1 MKPTL
6 KTGNANICLT
16 HFLFRIVCNEDRL
29 TVTACNFSLNKPMQ
43 YVEAI
48 QDGLELN
55 GTHQFSS
62 MLMSIHWANNTYY

>member
-1 MKPTL
+1 
-6 KTGNANICLT
+6 
-16 HFLFRIVCNEDRL
+16 
-29 TVTACNFSLNKPMQ
+29 MQ

-62 MLMSIHWANNTYY
+62 MLMSIHWANNTHYQNKEKQRSFITRRERGWCNEILTVS